1 MYQDIK
7 AIKSVPVRTVID
19 EYTAEAMNEVVSLC
33 HTQVSAFVRSAIE
46 HEIASFHA
54 SNSIGRDEKQP
65 DLLSVHKVA

>member
-7 AIKSVPVRTVID
+7 AIKSVAVRTVID
-19 EYTAEAMNEVVSLC
+19 EYTAEDMNEVVSLC

-46 HEIASFHA
+46 HEIARFHA
-54 SNSIGRDEKQP
+54 SHSIGRDAKQP